1 MARTAHEIEADI
13 LEVRDW
19 NRAIYQAIEEI
30 EPEPMY
36 QDRTMEIIRR
46 GYLKNPEKTAS
57 LHARILA
64 NDRKNNEYTEELIA
78 LHRSQVICE

>member
-13 LEVRDW
+13 LQVRAW
-19 NRAIYQAIEEI
+19 NRALYQAIEEI

-36 QDRTMEIIRR
+36 EDRTVEIVRR
-46 GYLKNPEKTAS
+46 GYLKNPDKTAS

-64 NDRKNNEYTEELIA
+64 NDEKNNEFTRELIA
-78 LHRSQVICE
+78 RYRSQVICE